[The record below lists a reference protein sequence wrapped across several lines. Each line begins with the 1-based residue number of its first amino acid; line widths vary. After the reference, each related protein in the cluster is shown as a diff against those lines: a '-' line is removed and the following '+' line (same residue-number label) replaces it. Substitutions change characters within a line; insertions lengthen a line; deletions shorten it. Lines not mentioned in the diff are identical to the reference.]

1 MESSSSV
8 ELQSKGGV
16 EKKKKLGEAG
26 AAAPGLLSSSVQ
38 AAGGGASAGDGKLDA
53 EAEEEEFG
61 FDANGEIASDAVVV
75 GNMNESTTT
84 TTKGTPH
91 GTPPFS
97 RRLSRKL
104 TRPDS
109 LDVESMRVRGMEH
122 GGHSVSHRI

>member
-16 EKKKKLGEAG
+16 ERKKKLGEA

-38 AAGGGASAGDGKLDA
+38 AAGGGADKLDA

-61 FDANGEIASDAVVV
+61 FDANGEIASDAAVV
-75 GNMNESTTT
+75 GNMNESTTTT

-122 GGHSVSHRI
+122 GGHPVSHRI

>member
-1 MESSSSV
+1 MESNSSV

-16 EKKKKLGEAG
+16 EKKKKLGEAT
-26 AAAPGLLSSSVQ
+26 AAPGLLSSSVQ
-38 AAGGGASAGDGKLDA
+38 AAGGGAGDGKLDA

-84 TTKGTPH
+84 TTGAHH

>member
-1 MESSSSV
+1 V

-16 EKKKKLGEAG
+16 DKKKKLGEA

-38 AAGGGASAGDGKLDA
+38 AAGAGDGKLDA

-84 TTKGTPH
+84 TTTGAPH

-122 GGHSVSHRI
+122 GGHSVSYRI

>member
-16 EKKKKLGEAG
+16 EKKKKLGEA

-38 AAGGGASAGDGKLDA
+38 AAGGGAGDGKLDA

-109 LDVESMRVRGMEH
+109 LDVESMRVRGMDH

>member
-1 MESSSSV
+1 V

-16 EKKKKLGEAG
+16 EKKKKLGEA
-26 AAAPGLLSSSVQ
+26 AAPPGLLSSSVQ
-38 AAGGGASAGDGKLDA
+38 AAGGGAGDGKLDA

-75 GNMNESTTT
+75 GNMNESTT
-84 TTKGTPH
+84 GAPH

-122 GGHSVSHRI
+122 AGHSVSRRI

>member
-16 EKKKKLGEAG
+16 EKKKKLGEA

-38 AAGGGASAGDGKLDA
+38 AAGGGAGAGDGKLDA

-84 TTKGTPH
+84 GAPH

-122 GGHSVSHRI
+122 GHSVSHRI